1 MSGKRNKTEW
11 WLEDEAADDKEDK
24 KPDFLKDKDKKEEGL
39 IREEW
44 GVNSGTAESHSDKE
58 PPAMAVP
65 ADGSPESFP
74 VKTVPGVGG
83 VHSSTKQSSKESYKL
98 VDIPRYTSVFL
109 KETEETEEEDDKK
122 EDKAEEDKKKEE
134 ALRAKNR
141 YKPLYPEKK
150 TVKEDIVLG
159 QSAENSLE
167 RAIMVANKALRLAQP
182 NTPASIANKMLYFID
197 AVLGDVFAD
206 DPNGDANRSRV
217 VRAIKLNIS

>member
-11 WLEDEAADDKEDK
+11 WLEDEAADDKDENK
-24 KPDFLKDKDKKEEGL
+24 KPDFLKDKKEEGH

-58 PPAMAVP
+58 APAMSVP
-65 ADGSPESFP
+65 ADGSPDSFP

-83 VHSSTKQSSKESYKL
+83 VHSSTKQASKESYKL

-109 KETEETEEEDDKK
+109 KEEEDKED
-122 EDKAEEDKKKEE
+122 EDKAEEEKKKEE
-134 ALRAKNR
+134 AIRNKNR
-141 YKPLYPEKK
+141 YKPLYPAVRK
-150 TVKEDIVLG
+150 VKEDIVLS

-167 RAIMVANKALRLAQP
+167 RAIMVANKALRISQP

-197 AVLGDVFAD
+197 AVLGDLFAD
-206 DPNGDANRSRV
+206 DPNGDTNRMRV